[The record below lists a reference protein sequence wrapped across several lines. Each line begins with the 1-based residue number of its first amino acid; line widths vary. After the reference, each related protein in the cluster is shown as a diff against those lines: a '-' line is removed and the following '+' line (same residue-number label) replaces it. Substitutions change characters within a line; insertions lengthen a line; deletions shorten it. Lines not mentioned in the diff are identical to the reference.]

1 MYQQYECN
9 IMKTLIYCKLLA
21 LTFLLM
27 ACTKSPGLGGKAT
40 IKGKL
45 TGRFY
50 SDAELTQLT
59 GQSALGDENIYII
72 YGNDHTF
79 YDDDISSSYDGSFEF
94 KYLRPGK
101 YVVFMYEN
109 CFPCASLQKEKLFE
123 VEITSKDQTVDL
135 GEIIL
140 NKEQ

>member
-1 MYQQYECN
+1 
-9 IMKTLIYCKLLA
+9 MKRFIYFKTMVLILLFS
-21 LTFLLM
+21 LS
-27 ACTKSPGLGGKAT
+27 CSKEPGLGGKAT

-50 SDAELTQLT
+50 SDKQLTQLA
-59 GQSALGDENIYII
+59 GQSALGDENVYII
-72 YGNDHTF
+72 YGNDQTF
-79 YDDDISSSYDGSFEF
+79 YDDDISTSYDGTFEF

-101 YVVFMYEN
+101 YVVFAYEN
-109 CFPCASLQKEKLFE
+109 CYPCASLQKEKLFE
-123 VEITSKDQTVDL
+123 VEITSANQVFDL

>member
-1 MYQQYECN
+1 MYQQYESN
-9 IMKTLIYCKLLA
+9 IMRTLIYCKLFV
-21 LTFLLM
+21 LTLLLM